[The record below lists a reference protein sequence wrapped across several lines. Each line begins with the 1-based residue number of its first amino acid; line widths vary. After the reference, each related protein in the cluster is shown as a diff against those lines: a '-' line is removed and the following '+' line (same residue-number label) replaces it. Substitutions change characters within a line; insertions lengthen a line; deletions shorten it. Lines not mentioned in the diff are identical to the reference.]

1 MIGLSSLF
9 KALSEDSRLRMLA
22 LLQRHG
28 ELCVCEVESVLGL
41 SQSTASRHLRSLAR
55 SGWVES
61 RREGKWVD
69 YGLAEPQTD
78 EHRLLRDALPE
89 LLRSVD
95 TPTVAAEMA
104 ALRVARCD
112 GSADGDGEGPR
123 TKAEVLARAGGES

>member
-1 MIGLSSLF
+1 MSELSSLF
-9 KALSEDSRLRMLA
+9 KALSADVRLQILA

-61 RREGKWVD
+61 RREGKWVY

-78 EHRLLRDALPE
+78 EHRLLRNALPE
-89 LLRSVD
+89 LLRGVN
-95 TPTVAAEMA
+95 TPTVEAELA
-104 ALRVARCD
+104 ALLLARCD
-112 GSADGDGEGPR
+112 GPADEGPVGYR
-123 TKAEVLARAGGES
+123 RAAASLTETGAES